1 MSPAA
6 GVFGHQVQTRVPG
19 AADATG
25 DFDIDRDC
33 SLPPP
38 PLGTNPYQHLV
49 PVLGLR
55 NLFLTPQGCSS
66 QDGDSLVF
74 VPLFLPPLCLSQ
86 GLHVV
91 NITERKEIWIK

>member
-1 MSPAA
+1 M
-6 GVFGHQVQTRVPG
+6 GTRSKPDVPG

-25 DFDIDRDC
+25 DFDVDRDC

-55 NLFLTPQGCSS
+55 NLFLTPQGCAS

-74 VPLFLPPLCLSQ
+74 VPLFLPPLSLSQ
-86 GLHVV
+86 GLHVI